1 MIPGGLFEDPPL
13 LGFVRNPIWDNTRCP
28 SPVCLSLLR
37 QLDWLVAELDRKCAN
52 LQPDPGEGRSQ
63 EPAFGAFTSRIHHQS
78 QSEAHLEREHGLTK
92 HLLHKINASRLLP
105 VQVALRGASDPNYQ
119 ECYRNSKPRSAACA
133 NSTTGPAACPRAL
146 RRYKSFSGTCKMGND
161 DLIIT
166 SWCL

>member
-119 ECYRNSKPRSAACA
+119 ECYRKQQASVCSLCQQHHWTSSM
-133 NSTTGPAACPRAL
+133 STCPAQIQVLFRHL
-146 RRYKSFSGTCKMGND
+146 
-161 DLIIT
+161 
-166 SWCL
+166 